1 MTNPI
6 YFDLT
11 DLIRFAESNDH
22 VTGIQRVELR
32 VFLELLKKHGPD
44 QIKAIALTRR
54 QQWVEL
60 PTTELLALN
69 DFDAT
74 ALLIKTGFIRKSWG
88 PQVAEV
94 KRYLRPYQHNKLL
107 RSMIKIGVHLQ
118 FHLAPQN
125 LEKKGFKLFKNVP
138 ALRIQP
144 QVIENFP
151 TPSVLVR
158 ICPNVTD
165 QHIQQFCERQSTRG
179 VRVCQMI
186 HDLIPITHPHF
197 HVAEASKKFST
208 WLLKSTTYV
217 STYLCVSQNT
227 HHDLLAFFNR
237 EHISKEIKTTPLAH
251 EFFAHP
257 RNARCKQP
265 ATLAS
270 FMTELGNHNYVLCV
284 GSIEIRKNGLGLL
297 NAWDLVTKARPDDK
311 TKLVFAGRIGWL
323 VDDFLARLASSP
335 ALRDRVIL
343 LTSPSDADLAW
354 LYGHCQFTIY
364 PSRYEGWGLPVG
376 ESLWFGKPCL
386 ASHSSSIPEVGG
398 DLINYF
404 DPESIPAMADCITK
418 VLSYPEALQAQEQRI
433 RQATLRSWADLSDA
447 VYSAVIE
454 PPDERESKCKA
465 RT

>member
-1 MTNPI
+1 MPSPI

-32 VFLELLKKHGPD
+32 VFLELLKTHGPN

-60 PTTELLALN
+60 PTTELLTLD

-74 ALLIKTGFIRKSWG
+74 TLLIKTGFIRKSRG

-107 RSMIKIGVHLQ
+107 RGLIKLGVHLQ
-118 FHLAPQN
+118 FHLAPHQ
-125 LEKKGFKLFKNVP
+125 LEKKGFKLFRNVP
-138 ALRIQP
+138 ALRVLP
-144 QVIENFP
+144 KVIENLP

-158 ICPNVTD
+158 ITPNVTD
-165 QHIQQFCERQSTRG
+165 SHIQEFCKRQSLRG

-197 HVAEASKKFST
+197 HVAAASQKFST
-208 WLLKSTTYV
+208 WLLNSTTYV

-227 HHDLLAFFNR
+227 HQDLLDFFRR
-237 EHISKEIKTTPLAH
+237 EQITKDIKTTPLAH

-257 RNARCKQP
+257 RNARCQRP
-265 ATLAS
+265 ATLAP
-270 FMTELGNHNYVLCV
+270 FMSALANQNYVLCV

-297 NAWDLVTKARPDDK
+297 NAWDQVAKARPDDK

-335 ALRDRVIL
+335 SLRERVIL

-354 LYGHCQFTIY
+354 LYGHCLFTIY

-386 ASHSSSIPEVGG
+386 ASRASSIPEVGD
-398 DLINYF
+398 DLIDYF
-404 DPESIPAMADCITK
+404 DPESITDMAECITK
-418 VLSYPEALQAQEQRI
+418 VLSHPEALQAQEQRI
-433 RQATLRSWADLSDA
+433 RQAALRSWADLSEA

-454 PPDERESKCKA
+454 STP
-465 RT
+465 T

>member
-1 MTNPI
+1 MIHPI

-60 PTTELLALN
+60 PTTELLALD

-74 ALLIKTGFIRKSWG
+74 TLLIKTGFIRKSRG

-107 RSMIKIGVHLQ
+107 RGVIKVGVHLQ
-118 FHLAPQN
+118 FHLAPRQ
-125 LEKKGFKLFKNVP
+125 LERKGFKFFRNVP
-138 ALRIQP
+138 ALRVQP
-144 QVIENFP
+144 KVIEDLP

-158 ICPNVTD
+158 ITPNVTD
-165 QHIQQFCERQSTRG
+165 AHIQQFCKRQSRRG

-197 HVAEASKKFST
+197 HVVEASKKFST
-208 WLLKSTTYV
+208 WLLSSTAYV

-227 HHDLLAFFNR
+227 HRDLRDFLDR
-237 EHISKEIKTTPLAH
+237 QKITRDIQTTPLAH
-251 EFFAHP
+251 EFFGHA
-257 RNARCKQP
+257 RNTRVSPPVP
-265 ATLAS
+265 APA
-270 FMTELGNHNYVLCV
+270 FMTDLANQRYVLCV

-297 NAWDLVTKARPDDK
+297 NAWDQVKKTHPSDN

-323 VDDFLARLASSP
+323 VDDFLARLAASP
-335 ALRDRVIL
+335 SLREQVVL
-343 LTSPSDADLAW
+343 VTSPSDADLAW
-354 LYGHCQFTIY
+354 LYGHCLFTLY

-386 ASHSSSIPEVGG
+386 ASNASSIPEVGG
-398 DLINYF
+398 DLIDYF
-404 DPESIPAMADCITK
+404 DPENIPAMADGIARA
-418 VLSYPEALQAQEQRI
+418 LSRPEILQDQERRI
-433 RQATLRSWADLSDA
+433 RQAPLRTWAHLSDA
-447 VYSAVIE
+447 IYSAVNT
-454 PPDERESKCKA
+454 PATTP
-465 RT
+465 